1 MLADMKIDEEFS
13 RRVGDVVAHVE
24 ERTDAELVVAVSGRA
39 GDYRDLRL
47 LIGAVAASA
56 ALAIAV
62 YGPWVVS
69 PSLLL
74 FELWITAAL
83 AAWGIPVRP
92 WLLRRVTSA
101 QRRRAIAERAAA
113 EAFFDERVHATRG
126 RTGVLV
132 FLARD
137 EGEVVLLTDHGVDA
151 AVPRGAWNNVQWDG
165 LSLDGFLASL
175 AEAGAVLAHYVPARD
190 GDNPDELSNA
200 PRIRS

>member
-1 MLADMKIDEEFS
+1 MLAAMRIDEEFS
-13 RRVGDVVAHVE
+13 RRVGDAVAQVE
-24 ERTDAELVVAVSGRA
+24 EGTDAELVVAVSSRA
-39 GDYRDLRL
+39 GDYRDLRV
-47 LIGAVAASA
+47 LIGAVAASM

-74 FELWITAAL
+74 FELWITALL
-83 AAWGIPVRP
+83 AAWVVPVPP
-92 WLLRRVTSA
+92 WFLRQVTSA

-113 EAFFDERVHATRG
+113 EAFFEERVHATRG

-165 LSLDGFLASL
+165 LSLDGFLVSL
-175 AEAGAVLAHYVPARD
+175 AEAGTLLARYVPAQD